1 MLEKIDI
8 SENFRNNLLDI
19 KDHHFAKY
27 ITFKDLSSMA
37 DLDVD
42 VLMGKSDWY
51 LINGKL
57 YYFKANHIFTE
68 LFTNEMIPEYD
79 LRNLNYDMVKRSK
92 QLGIISES
100 FRVKPSKFFN
110 YEDFFID
117 KGYRAPNT
125 LRSLERTFSKML
137 HENNKKRIVDD
148 FYKLT
153 SFDIFTGQAD
163 RGSSNV
169 VIEENTETLLAPI
182 FDNEYAFYD
191 NSKYCSAFDIICIPE
206 IGSLRINNPHLFNLL
221 SKNKTFLKYF
231 TKSLD
236 IDVSR
241 LLKNTTQKYN
251 FLISNEEIEFII
263 NFFDNRKKRIEHTL
277 TLMNKHK

>member
-1 MLEKIDI
+1 MRKLILVKILE
-8 SENFRNNLLDI
+8 
-19 KDHHFAKY
+19 
-27 ITFKDLSSMA
+27 IT
-37 DLDVD
+37 
-42 VLMGKSDWY
+42 Y
-51 LINGKL
+51 
-57 YYFKANHIFTE
+57 
-68 LFTNEMIPEYD
+68 
-79 LRNLNYDMVKRSK
+79 
-92 QLGIISES
+92 
-100 FRVKPSKFFN
+100 

-236 IDVSR
+236 IDVFR